1 MLNVLILCTGNSCRS
16 IIGEALI
23 NHLGQGRLRGFSAGS
38 QPTGKV
44 NAGAISVLER
54 HGLSTADFHS
64 KTWDSFGEQ
73 AFDLVITVCD
83 NAAGEACPLYPGR
96 AVKGHWGIPDP
107 AHVSGSEAEI
117 NAAFETTYQQLTA
130 RIERLLALPIET
142 LSDNDLRAALN
153 EIGASTP

>member
-16 IIGEALI
+16 IIGEALV

-38 QPTGKV
+38 QPTGQV
-44 NAGAISVLER
+44 NPGAIAVLER
-54 HGLSTADFHS
+54 HGLSAAEFHS

-83 NAAGEACPLYPGR
+83 NAAGETCPLYPGR

-107 AHVSGSEAEI
+107 AHVSGSEAQI
-117 NAAFETTYQQLTA
+117 NAAFETTFQQLTA

>member
-44 NAGAISVLER
+44 NPGAISVLER

-153 EIGASTP
+153 EIGATTP

>member
-44 NAGAISVLER
+44 NPGAISVLER

-107 AHVSGSEAEI
+107 AHVSSSEAEI

-153 EIGASTP
+153 EIGATTP

>member
-44 NAGAISVLER
+44 NPGAISVLER

>member
-38 QPTGKV
+38 QPTGQV
-44 NAGAISVLER
+44 NPGAIAVLER

-153 EIGASTP
+153 EIGATTP

>member
-38 QPTGKV
+38 QPTGQV
-44 NAGAISVLER
+44 NPGAIAVLER
-54 HGLSTADFHS
+54 HGLSTTDFHS

-96 AVKGHWGIPDP
+96 AVKGHWGTPDP

-142 LSDNDLRAALN
+142 LSDADLRAALN